1 MKLKKSIKTVVVM
14 GPDGS
19 GKTYLINYLIKKLK
33 KNSLYIKR
41 IHLKPSLFA
50 SNIKNVPYP
59 HAKKH
64 RSFLFSILK
73 LLYWLIIYHLFYFL
87 NYFTFKKKLVIFD
100 RYVHDILVDPL
111 RYRIKLNFI
120 IRFIINLFPKPDIWL
135 FMNPNIKIIWSR
147 KQEIEY
153 GILREQIISYKK
165 LKKKLSNS
173 FFISNKFDFI
183 KIRNLIKNN
192 IKL

>member
-41 IHLKPSLFA
+41 IHLKPSLIN
-50 SNIKNVPYP
+50 SNIKNVPNP

-64 RSFLFSILK
+64 RNFLFSILK
-73 LLYWLIIYHLFYFL
+73 LLYWLLIYYLFYFL
-87 NYFTFKKKLVIFD
+87 NYFSIKRKLFIFD

-120 IRFIINLFPKPDIWL
+120 LRFIINLFPKPDIWL

-147 KQEIEY
+147 KQEIKY
-153 GILREQIISYKK
+153 DILRQQLISYKK
-165 LKKKLSNS
+165 LKKKLNNS
-173 FFISNKFDFI
+173 FFITNKFDFI
-183 KIRNLIKNN
+183 KILNLIKKN
-192 IKL
+192 IRI